1 MRKRAK
7 FKGLRIELDKTLITS
22 TVKACGQKAI
32 KESLEYI
39 AEISKEQVPVDT
51 GALRDSCEVTLDDSR
66 LAGVVSYNTDYA
78 VDQHENLTYG
88 HHNGGNAKFLEN
100 PVNDSVSTGQQIT
113 TNAFREKMG

>member
-1 MRKRAK
+1 MRREYGQESRDLNRQQQRDHAGTG
-7 FKGLRIELDKTLITS
+7 KG
-22 TVKACGQKAI
+22 A
-32 KESLEYI
+32 
-39 AEISKEQVPVDT
+39 
-51 GALRDSCEVTLDDSR
+51 RDSCEVTLDDSR

-100 PVNDSVSTGQQIT
+100 PVNDSVSTVQQIT